1 MKLAQTPLLVPPFIG
16 AVLGRLP
23 PYPGSVLLAA
33 ALNFVLAPKLA
44 CDVLQILH
52 GRKMRIH
59 VRDARSKFDFYWDG
73 RRFVPGRW
81 RDAETIDMT
90 IGASAWDFFLLAQ
103 RQQDPDTLFF
113 ERRLTMEGDTELG
126 LIVKNTLDALELP
139 ILELQRWLPE
149 AVRARLVA
157 KARRRGIFTMPLERR
172 ATGQPRRDRA

>member
-1 MKLAQTPLLVPPFIG
+1 MKLAQPRHLLPPFVG

-23 PYPGSVLLAA
+23 PYPGSMLLAT
-33 ALNFVLAPKLA
+33 ALNFVLTPRLAP
-44 CDVLQILH
+44 DVLQILH

-59 VRDARSKFDFYWDG
+59 VRDARSKFDFCWDG

-90 IGASAWDFFLLAQ
+90 LGASAFDFFLLAQ

-126 LIVKNTLDALELP
+126 LVVKNTLDALELP
-139 ILELQRWLPE
+139 MLDLQRWLPE
-149 AVRARLVA
+149 AVRARLAA
-157 KARRRGIFTMPLERR
+157 KARRLGIFAMPFEHR
-172 ATGQPRRDRA
+172 AGDAP